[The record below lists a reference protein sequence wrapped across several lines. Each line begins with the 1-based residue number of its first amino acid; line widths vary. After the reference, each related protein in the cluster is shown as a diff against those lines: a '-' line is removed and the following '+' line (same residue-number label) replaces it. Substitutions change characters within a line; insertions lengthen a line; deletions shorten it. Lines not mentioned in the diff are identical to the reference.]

1 MSKLAATPGTKS
13 YVLFHLSETVEFK
26 TKGISASDSDLN
38 ISDEN
43 LGIQHHSVHHN
54 IDVHN
59 LFNCYVYVN
68 KIAILGST
76 EEALHMYIF

>member
-43 LGIQHHSVHHN
+43 LGIQHHN

-59 LFNCYVYVN
+59 LFNCYVFVN

>member
-13 YVLFHLSETVEFK
+13 HVLFHLSEAVEFK

-59 LFNCYVYVN
+59 LFNCYVFVN